1 MDGVDRTRRH
11 PEAVVPSAG
20 REPSP
25 ARGRERRGP
34 HGDGRGG
41 QGSRRPGVRVMAPP
55 VNTLAANLALALDP
69 AALGPLCGVNLD
81 AWQANALRSDAKRQS
96 WNIHRQGGKRPL
108 EPRYSLQKRLDF
120 RRRQSVSVV
129 ALMGAFWPRLTS
141 LPRWRYRHCGASVV
155 TAHVPLQPKGPRKC
169 RSATRPAT

>member
-1 MDGVDRTRRH
+1 
-11 PEAVVPSAG
+11 
-20 REPSP
+20 
-25 ARGRERRGP
+25 
-34 HGDGRGG
+34 
-41 QGSRRPGVRVMAPP
+41 MAPP